1 MKKEIITIKYPLRY
15 LEQII
20 ILGLIIYF
28 IINYKVTFNNSIY
41 SLIFVILCI
50 TELFSII
57 YLLRN
62 KTYYYIDKADYKYL
76 IKRKDL
82 NSKEEKDD
90 SERFIADHIRYDDK
104 DIDILNGIDLLFS
117 LPNNKIINKRIKNK
131 VLNYSKYQIDSIQ
144 NITNFIGIKIYKI
157 IFKNNKSKV
166 IITFNNL

>member
-1 MKKEIITIKYPLRY
+1 MKKEIVTIKYPLRY

-20 ILGLIIYF
+20 LIVLIVYF
-28 IINYKVTFNNSIY
+28 GINFKMTFSNSTY
-41 SLIFVILCI
+41 SLIFV
-50 TELFSII
+50 TI
-57 YLLRN
+57 YMLRN
-62 KTYYYIDKADYKYL
+62 KTYYYVDKADYKYL
-76 IKRKDL
+76 IRKKDL

>member
-1 MKKEIITIKYPLRY
+1 MKKEIVTIKYPLRY

-20 ILGLIIYF
+20 LIVLIVYF
-28 IINYKVTFNNSIY
+28 GINFKMTFSNSTY
-41 SLIFVILCI
+41 SLIFVTLCA
-50 TELFSII
+50 TWLFSII
-57 YLLRN
+57 YMLRN
-62 KTYYYIDKADYKYL
+62 KTYYYVDKADYKYL
-76 IKRKDL
+76 IRKKDL

-144 NITNFIGIKIYKI
+144 NITNFIGIKIYTI

>member
-1 MKKEIITIKYPLRY
+1 MKKEIVTIKYPLRY

-20 ILGLIIYF
+20 LIVLIVYF
-28 IINYKVTFNNSIY
+28 GINFKTTFSNSTY
-41 SLIFVILCI
+41 SLIFVTLCA
-50 TELFSII
+50 TWLFSII
-57 YLLRN
+57 YMLRN
-62 KTYYYIDKADYKYL
+62 KTYYYVDKADYKYL
-76 IKRKDL
+76 IRRKDL
-82 NSKEEKDD
+82 NSKEKKDD
-90 SERFIADHIRYDDK
+90 SERFINEHIRYDDK

-117 LPNNKIINKRIKNK
+117 LPDNKIINKRITNK

>member
-1 MKKEIITIKYPLRY
+1 MKKEIVTIKYPLRY

-20 ILGLIIYF
+20 LIVLIVYF
-28 IINYKVTFNNSIY
+28 GINFKMTFSNSTY
-41 SLIFVILCI
+41 SLIFVTLCA
-50 TELFSII
+50 TWLFSII
-57 YLLRN
+57 YMLRN
-62 KTYYYIDKADYKYL
+62 KTYYYVDKADYKYL
-76 IKRKDL
+76 IRKKDL

-104 DIDILNGIDLLFS
+104 DILFS